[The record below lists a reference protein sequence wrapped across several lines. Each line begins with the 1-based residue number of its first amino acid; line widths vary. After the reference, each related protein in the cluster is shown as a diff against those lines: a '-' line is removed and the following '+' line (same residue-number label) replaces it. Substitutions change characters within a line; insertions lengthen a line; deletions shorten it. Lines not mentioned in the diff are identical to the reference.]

1 MPSLE
6 KALAAAD
13 ALAEHVSATESRRAD
28 DAIGAA
34 TAAAGAVGQRVADL
48 EAALEGLAATMKTF
62 TYDAEGGDTSSW
74 SACCSTD
81 DPPPMKD
88 IELHIDDNVQGS
100 PERGRHHRKKHL
112 HRPRSASNT
121 RRAEIRDEVE
131 RSVPRP

>member
-1 MPSLE
+1 MPLSKIGSYKSVLWNVGTPC
-6 KALAAAD
+6 LAAA
-13 ALAEHVSATESRRAD
+13 
-28 DAIGAA
+28 
-34 TAAAGAVGQRVADL
+34 
-48 EAALEGLAATMKTF
+48 MNTF

-88 IELHIDDNVQGS
+88 IELHIDDKVQGS